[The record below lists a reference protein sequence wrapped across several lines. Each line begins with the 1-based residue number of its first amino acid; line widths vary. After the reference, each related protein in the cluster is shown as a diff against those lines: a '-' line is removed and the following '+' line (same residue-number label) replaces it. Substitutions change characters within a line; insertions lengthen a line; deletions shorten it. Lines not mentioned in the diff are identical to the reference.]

1 MKQVF
6 LLKVIF
12 LFLFLRTGFS
22 QDRDFTRA
30 ICKKRNE
37 AFWHAKV
44 YSSISTPQ
52 HRARMRQYDVTFY
65 WLDLHLERTTTYV
78 EGNVLI
84 KARVLTSQL
93 DTFAFELDQAM
104 QVDSLFVDGQQVP
117 LSNLT
122 LSNQNE
128 RNLIL
133 PTPIFQGQ
141 FFSVKVYYHGT
152 PPVGGSAIGSGMNN
166 GTSFSWGNQVTWSL
180 TEPYTANHWFPCK
193 QELEDKADSVY
204 FYITTS
210 VENKAGSNGL
220 LVGIDT
226 LNGGTQV
233 RYRWITRYPI
243 AYYLIA
249 VAVAKYVDYS
259 FYTNIN
265 GKNLLVQNYIY
276 DNPSTLP
283 FFKEEIDT
291 TGPLLQYFSSVFGE
305 YPFINEKYGHC
316 MAPFG
321 GGMEHQTMTFQGF
334 FYLTLTAHELMHQWF
349 GDYVTCGTWRDIW
362 LNEGFA
368 SYGEYLT
375 LNYFDSYT
383 AAQQWM
389 NDAHSNVM
397 SAPGGSVYVD
407 DTTDVNRIF
416 SSRLSY
422 DKGAAVIHTLRHIIN
437 NDSLFFAALRTYLQ
451 TYGFGVATTPQFQQ
465 VMEQV
470 TGLNLQA
477 FFDEWIYGEGFPI
490 YTVRWNH
497 DGSYLIMEVTQ
508 TTSKPSVT
516 PLFTTPIEYKI
527 LRAQG
532 DTVIRLSQTQNT
544 QTFVIPISGTV
555 TGIELDPD
563 NDVIN
568 QYQSIYRDTTLV
580 SILGSQTFM
589 PVTWNLYPNPCQDIV
604 YFYAVQGGRLT
615 LYNLSGQRQFST
627 SVSKGYNEIKLGGLP
642 DGVYLVEMSFQNG
655 YRVWTRLVKE

>member
-1 MKQVF
+1 MRHVLFSKWLVF
-6 LLKVIF
+6 LIIPIA
-12 LFLFLRTGFS
+12 GFS
-22 QDRDFTRA
+22 QDRALVRN
-30 ICKKRNE
+30 ICKKKNQTL
-37 AFWHAKV
+37 WHAKV

-65 WLDLHLERTTTYV
+65 WLDLHLERTSTYV

-84 KARVLTSQL
+84 KAQVLTSQL

-104 QVDSLFVDGQQVP
+104 QVDSIFLDGQPVP
-117 LSNLT
+117 LTNLT

-128 RNLIL
+128 RNLVL
-133 PTPIFQGQ
+133 PTPISQGQ
-141 FFSVKVYYHGT
+141 FFAVKIYYHGT

-166 GTSFSWGNQVTWSL
+166 GSSFTWGNQVTWSL

-210 VENKAGSNGL
+210 VENKAGSNGI

-265 GKNLLVQNYIY
+265 GKNLLVQNYVY
-276 DNPSTLP
+276 DNPGTLP
-283 FFKEEIDT
+283 YFKEEIDT
-291 TGPLLQYFSSVFGE
+291 TGPLLQYFSSLFGE

-316 MAPFG
+316 MAPFS

-334 FYLTLTAHELMHQWF
+334 FYLTITAHELMHQWF

-375 LNYFDSYT
+375 LDYFDSHT

-389 NDAHSNVM
+389 ADAHTNVM

-416 SSRLSY
+416 SGRLSY
-422 DKGAAVIHTLRHIIN
+422 DKGAAVIHTLRHIIQ
-437 NDSLFFAALRTYLQ
+437 NDSLFFAALRSYLQ
-451 TYGFGVATTPQFQQ
+451 TYGFDVATTPQFQQ
-465 VMEQV
+465 VVEQV
-470 TGLNLQA
+470 TGLNLQF
-477 FFDEWIYGEGFPI
+477 FFDEWIYGEGYPI

-497 DGSYLIMEVTQ
+497 DGSNLVMEITQ
-508 TTSKPSVT
+508 ATSMPSVT
-516 PLFTTPIEYKI
+516 PLFTTPIEFKV
-527 LRAQG
+527 LRTQG
-532 DTVIRLSQTQNT
+532 DTVIRIAQTQNT
-544 QTFVIPISGTV
+544 ETFVIPLSGTV
-555 TGIELDPD
+555 TGIEVDPD

-568 QYQSIYRDTTLV
+568 KVNSVYQDTTLV
-580 SILGSQTFM
+580 SVVSSQSFT
-589 PVTWNLYPNPCQDIV
+589 PIAWNLYPNPFQDKV
-604 YFYAVQGGRLT
+604 WLYAYRQGTLS
-615 LYNLSGQRQFST
+615 LYNLSGQRQF
-627 SVSKGYNEIKLGGLP
+627 VLPFSKGYNEFRLNSLP
-642 DGVYLVEMSFQNG
+642 SGVYMVELSFPNG